1 MQSNLQWHANATKQK
16 HTLAA
21 ESQAYVAEPGS
32 RHFMAFVDGQW
43 LQLRTRGPRRG
54 DTNNNAAMF
63 VLQKGCS

>member
-1 MQSNLQWHANATKQK
+1 MQSNLQWHAMQRNK

-21 ESQAYVAEPGS
+21 GSQAAYVAEPGS

-43 LQLRTRGPRRG
+43 LQEGTAGLGDG

-63 VLQKGCS
+63 VQKGCC